1 MKNHKKH
8 IIFLIVLIIGIN
20 VFPVNAQEIK
30 GDTIFVNAEAEVLVR
45 FPTLPDFFNTI
56 PSNAPYNFKTAG
68 TGFTVI
74 AKTENTKPAP
84 LTVSEG
90 GRTHHFILVFKKN
103 INYDNDAELDYDYS
117 TVKKLEQ
124 HIKETESG
132 SGKKTEIAKA
142 NDPKGKAGKA
152 SGADQNANSGYY
164 ALLEEGENNYKQQ
177 LYQQAKLNFEKAL
190 ALRPDDILP
199 KQMIEK
205 VTSKIAE
212 QEKAVEQEKNKK
224 YVSLTSEAKNN
235 LDTKKYAEAREGYKQ
250 ALQLR
255 PGDLYATHQIEKIDT
270 ILQEENGKKEQ
281 EKLKSLYAGYIATG
295 DKALNQNLLT
305 DARIAFQ
312 QALVIVKNDPAAL
325 SRIQLI
331 DEKEKKDK
339 EKTDLENNYANTVQS
354 ADKLFQ
360 KGDFDNA
367 KIEYN
372 KAYVLI
378 KRPWPQ
384 EQLKNIDKII
394 ANRTAKEID
403 EKQKLALQAQSE
415 KKERETQGI
424 ENTYKVLVQSADS
437 LFEAGHYANA
447 KIKYISATNV
457 IDRPWPKE
465 QIIKINSIVQDLALK
480 EKTEK
485 QKQVQQDLNEKRIRE
500 NQEIENK
507 YDSAIQLADRFF
519 ADSDYNNARSAYN
532 KATAFIKKPW
542 PESQIKK
549 INQILVQQ
557 TDQEKRDKLIQ
568 AQQSAVTSKYLADIG
583 KADIEF
589 GKGNYVN
596 SRKFYMDAVA
606 LKPDEKH
613 PRERLLEIQNTLDRI
628 TSEEKR
634 KKDSITAVLETK
646 KKYDLTLSIAK
657 SYYLKGDLLNAKTAY
672 LEAINVKPTEDE
684 PKNQL
689 GLINRKLEDMA
700 KEKEIYNKYEN
711 IIAVADSQLI
721 AKAFEPALTAYH
733 EALEIRPSE
742 TYPKSQIKFIQ
753 AEIKNIQVEA
763 EDKKKLEADLK
774 EQQLEIDYRSSIAI
788 ADKSMKDKKYDEAKS
803 AYSKALKIH
812 PDSDYAMQRFK
823 IASYQYEL
831 QKKGVENNSTAINN
845 NSVDAEK
852 ETKKDPKNKVENKE
866 LESILHSAYTYQANP
881 IPYTKEELK
890 SKYPDIDF
898 FKIPAEQPF
907 NETFVKSEDHQAVF
921 KKVLSEQPRLTL
933 SATDNK
939 VKLICVGI
947 SFDESLVY
955 LKFIL
960 QNGSKKDFL
969 TGPMMLNWTRKNGSG
984 IRLYPLYLFPANLPI
999 LKPGNETTIIYVCK
1013 SYIIIDQETLKFE
1026 MSDRFD
1032 KTKLQISFQGSVYNK
1047 EMDRGYY

>member
-1 MKNHKKH
+1 MKNYEKH

-20 VFPVNAQEIK
+20 VSPVNAQEIK

-124 HIKETESG
+124 HIKETGSG
-132 SGKKTEIAKA
+132 SGMKTEIAKG

-152 SGADQNANSGYY
+152 SGSDQNKTSGYY
-164 ALLEEGENNYKQQ
+164 ALLEDGENNYKQQ

-205 VTSKIAE
+205 VTLKIAE

-224 YVSLTSEAKNN
+224 YVALTSQAKTN
-235 LDTKKYAEAREGYKQ
+235 LDIKKYAEAKEGYNQ

-255 PGDLYATHQIEKIDT
+255 PGDLYATHQIEKIDK
-270 ILQEENGKKEQ
+270 ILQEETGKKEQ
-281 EKLKSLYAGYIATG
+281 EKLKSLYESYIAAG
-295 DKALNQNLLT
+295 EKALNQNLLT

-312 QALVIVKNDPAAL
+312 QALVIKKNDPGAT

-331 DEKEKKDK
+331 DEKEKKNK
-339 EKTDLENNYANTVQS
+339 EKTELENNYANAVQS
-354 ADKLFQ
+354 ADQFFQ
-360 KGDFDNA
+360 KGDYDNA
-367 KIEYN
+367 KIQYN
-372 KAYVLI
+372 KAYDLI

-384 EQLKNIDKII
+384 EQLKNIDKMI
-394 ANRTAKEID
+394 ADRTAKEIA
-403 EKQKLALQAQSE
+403 EKQNLALQAQAE
-415 KKERETQGI
+415 KKEQESQGI

-437 LFEAGHYANA
+437 LFKAGNYANA
-447 KIKYISATNV
+447 KIKYMTAADV
-457 IDRPWPKE
+457 INRPWPKE
-465 QIIKINSIVQDLALK
+465 QIVKINSILQDVALK
-480 EKTEK
+480 EKTKKEK
-485 QKQVQQDLNEKRIRE
+485 QIQQELNEKRIRE
-500 NQEIENK
+500 NQEIENR

-519 ADSDYNNARSAYN
+519 TDSDYNNARSAYN
-532 KATAFIKKPW
+532 KAIEFIKKPW

-557 TDQEKRDKLIQ
+557 SEQEKTEKLIQ
-568 AQQSAVTSKYLADIG
+568 AQQASITSKYLADIR

-589 GKGNYVN
+589 GKGNYAN
-596 SRKFYMDAVA
+596 SRKLYMDAVA

-613 PRERLLEIQNTLDRI
+613 PRDRLLEIQNTLDKI

-646 KKYDLTLSIAK
+646 KKYDLAISIAK

-672 LEAINVKPTEDE
+672 LEAMNVKPTEAE

-689 GLINRKLEDMA
+689 SLINKKLEDMA
-700 KEKEIYNKYEN
+700 KEKEIDNKYEN

-721 AKAFEPALTAYH
+721 AKAFEPALTAYNV
-733 EALEIRPSE
+733 ALEIKPSE

-753 AEIKNIQVEA
+753 TEIKNIQIEA
-763 EDKKKLEADLK
+763 EEKKKIEAELK
-774 EQQLEIDYRSSIAI
+774 EQQLENDYRNSISI
-788 ADKSMKDKKYDEAKS
+788 ADKAMKDKKFDEAKS
-803 AYSKALKIH
+803 AYSKALKIQ
-812 PDSDYAMQRFK
+812 PDNDYAMQRFK

-831 QKKGVENNSTAINN
+831 QKKSVDNNSTAINN
-845 NSVDAEK
+845 NTANAEK
-852 ETKKDPKNKVENKE
+852 KSKKDSKNKIENKE

-881 IPYTKEELK
+881 IPYTKEELE

-898 FKIPAEQPF
+898 FNIPTAQPF
-907 NETFVKSEDHQAVF
+907 NETFVKSEDHQTIF

-933 SATDNK
+933 SSTDDK
-939 VKLICVGI
+939 IKLICVGI
-947 SFDESLVY
+947 SFEESLVY

-960 QNGSKKDFL
+960 QNNSKKDFL
-969 TGPMMLNWTRKNGSG
+969 TGPMMLTWTRKNGNR
-984 IRLYPLYLFPANLPI
+984 IKLYPLYLFPANLPI
-999 LKPGNETTIIYVCK
+999 LKPGNETAIIYVCK
-1013 SYIIIDQETLKFE
+1013 SYIIIDQEELKFE
-1026 MSDRFD
+1026 MTDRFD
-1032 KTKLQISFQGSVYNK
+1032 KTKLQIAFPGSVYNK